1 MIYKTIFLSALLVPA
16 ITYGDIDTDIL
27 QLKEIIFQKELALS
41 KIANEIEKQEELIES
56 MISKTI
62 ETAAKV
68 YRSLGSE
75 EEKKELCKKLDE
87 IEKKCEK
94 ILEVRNVK
102 KFLMDELFNDMTD
115 QADRIERIKSLLI
128 RRVIEKE
135 ILKKM
140 IRDYAQ
146 PFEELVN
153 MHLELV
159 ELEKILA
166 AKA

>member
-75 EEKKELCKKLDE
+75 EEKKSC
-87 IEKKCEK
+87 
-94 ILEVRNVK
+94 VK
-102 KFLMDELFNDMTD
+102 
-115 QADRIERIKSLLI
+115 S
-128 RRVIEKE
+128 
-135 ILKKM
+135 
-140 IRDYAQ
+140 
-146 PFEELVN
+146 
-153 MHLELV
+153 
-159 ELEKILA
+159 
-166 AKA
+166 